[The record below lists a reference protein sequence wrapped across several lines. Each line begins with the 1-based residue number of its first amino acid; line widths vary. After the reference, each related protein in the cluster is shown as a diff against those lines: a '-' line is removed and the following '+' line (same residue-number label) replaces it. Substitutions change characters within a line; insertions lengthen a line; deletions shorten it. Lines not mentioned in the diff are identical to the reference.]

1 MLKLFLLFGF
11 ICLSLQYRLKSFHP
25 HRMKAA
31 EHRMGH
37 NENHSH
43 HKNWVQYML
52 GEMFFKDNDD
62 DRDDDND
69 DLEEY
74 TEDTEHLPYQVILKN
89 ENYEQ
94 RYYPAA
100 QFVCNTTKNIDTARD
115 PFDGLDKMSPWT
127 LMASKR
133 WRNHH
138 TSHMFKELF
147 KYISGVNKNQ
157 ESVEMTSPVTTCHNV
172 TKEDPL
178 GNFED
183 QTMCF
188 YLPSKYQENHKHSD
202 EDDAVETKVRT
213 RRHDSSAAPEPMDN
227 GLVYLQSR
235 PAMYVFVRRFGGFP
249 ISHDAWEKQKDALE
263 ADLLHDKHKFHQGEY
278 FTVGYD
284 SPWKLTKRRNEV
296 WLKCLDADHQFP
308 APGVE
313 KEYFKDSIFGS
324 GTSGS
329 R

>member
-1 MLKLFLLFGF
+1 
-11 ICLSLQYRLKSFHP
+11 
-25 HRMKAA
+25 
-31 EHRMGH
+31 
-37 NENHSH
+37 
-43 HKNWVQYML
+43 ML

-147 KYISGVNKNQ
+147 KYISGVNK
-157 ESVEMTSPVTTCHNV
+157 
-172 TKEDPL
+172 
-178 GNFED
+178 
-183 QTMCF
+183 
-188 YLPSKYQENHKHSD
+188 YQEYHKHSD

-213 RRHDSSAAPEPMDN
+213 RRHDSSAAPDPMDN

-249 ISHDAWEKQKDALE
+249 ISHDAWEKQKD
-263 ADLLHDKHKFHQGEY
+263 
-278 FTVGYD
+278 
-284 SPWKLTKRRNEV
+284 
-296 WLKCLDADHQFP
+296 
-308 APGVE
+308 
-313 KEYFKDSIFGS
+313 
-324 GTSGS
+324 
-329 R
+329 

>member
-1 MLKLFLLFGF
+1 
-11 ICLSLQYRLKSFHP
+11 
-25 HRMKAA
+25 
-31 EHRMGH
+31 
-37 NENHSH
+37 
-43 HKNWVQYML
+43 ML

-62 DRDDDND
+62 DRDDHND

-157 ESVEMTSPVTTCHNV
+157 ESVEMTSPVTMCHNV

-188 YLPSKYQENHKHSD
+188 YLPSKYQENHKHSN
-202 EDDAVETKVRT
+202 VEEQYFKNNQRPVFKQAPHELPPNSRR
-213 RRHDSSAAPEPMDN
+213 RRHDSS
-227 GLVYLQSR
+227 
-235 PAMYVFVRRFGGFP
+235 
-249 ISHDAWEKQKDALE
+249 
-263 ADLLHDKHKFHQGEY
+263 
-278 FTVGYD
+278 
-284 SPWKLTKRRNEV
+284 EV
-296 WLKCLDADHQFP
+296 P
-308 APGVE
+308 
-313 KEYFKDSIFGS
+313 
-324 GTSGS
+324 
-329 R
+329 